1 MILMGSNPDQED
13 GDPNP
18 PAPPNPRSR
27 PTAGQLFSLRAQ
39 DATGPDASQPSSGL
53 SVHFSPSSSCFI
65 RVFTEESLRPSVR
78 PSARPQPPAENQQW
92 QQGHDKDTGVRLSV
106 PGFGQRNP
114 SVWVLGGLLPGQG
127 CSRCPLDPQS
137 QGCCC
142 NLAAPPPT
150 KAPTNHSLQGV

>member
-27 PTAGQLFSLRAQ
+27 PTAGQPFSLRAQ
-39 DATGPDASQPSSGL
+39 DAPGPDASQPSSGL
-53 SVHFSPSSSCFI
+53 SVHFSPSFSRFI
-65 RVFTEESLRPSVR
+65 RVFTEESHCQSV
-78 PSARPQPPAENQQW
+78 PPQRIRQH
-92 QQGHDKDTGVRLSV
+92 GHDKDTGPRLSV

-114 SVWVLGGLLPGQG
+114 SVSVFGDLLPGQG

-142 NLAAPPPT
+142 NLPAPPPT
-150 KAPTNHSLQGV
+150 KAPTNHSLLGV